1 VQSQFRV
8 DVRQEQGGTV
18 IAVSGELDL
27 ASSPALEEQLD
38 RVFNSDKKL
47 VILDLRELEF
57 MDSTGLSV
65 LIRAHQAAEE
75 ADRRLYLV
83 KGPPQVQRLLSLTG
97 VGERL
102 VVVDTPEN
110 ALDGG

>member
-8 DVRQEQGGTV
+8 DLRHEEGGTV

-27 ASSPALEEQLD
+27 ASSPALEERLD
-38 RVFNSDKKL
+38 EVFGSDAEL
-47 VILDLRELEF
+47 VVLDLRELEF

-65 LIRAHQAAEE
+65 LIRAHQTAEAGE
-75 ADRRLYLV
+75 RRLSVV
-83 KGPPQVQRLLSLTG
+83 KGPPQVQRLLTLTG

-102 VVVDTPEN
+102 AVVDTPED
-110 ALDGG
+110 ALRGG